1 MYPKLTTSAKDS
13 KTLVSKA
20 YNESIQC
27 LASFGEWWHISLP
40 SKMMKLL
47 AKIRSAT
54 SVTNCQNK
62 ISGPQKLLPINEPL
76 LTDVGLQM
84 RST

>member
-1 MYPKLTTSAKDS
+1 MYPNLTTSAKDS

-27 LASFGEWWHISLP
+27 LASFGEWWYTSLP
-40 SKMMKLL
+40 SKM
-47 AKIRSAT
+47 AKISSAT
-54 SVTNCQNK
+54 TVTNCQNK
-62 ISGPQKLLPINEPL
+62 ISGFQKLLPINELL